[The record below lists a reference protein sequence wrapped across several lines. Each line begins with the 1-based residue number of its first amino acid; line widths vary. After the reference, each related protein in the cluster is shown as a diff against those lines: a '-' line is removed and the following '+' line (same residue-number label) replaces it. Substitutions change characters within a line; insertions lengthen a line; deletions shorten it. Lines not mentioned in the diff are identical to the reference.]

1 MKALHRYTNED
12 LIIYDRIRKILKDL
26 HPKCFTGI
34 DREIIERCGKRL
46 EVFRDNALLLNPEH
60 EGSVFFDYIL
70 YTYKI
75 SGINLQGYAVDS
87 LTPSIDPILCS

>member
-1 MKALHRYTNED
+1 MKALHKYTNED

-46 EVFRDNALLLNPEH
+46 EVFRDNALLL
-60 EGSVFFDYIL
+60 
-70 YTYKI
+70 
-75 SGINLQGYAVDS
+75 QGYAVDS
-87 LTPSIDPILCS
+87 PNSVHRPYSL